1 MFSDKDQGF
10 GLLRIVF
17 IFALAFLVASCGG
30 GGSTPNN
37 IVTQYYNAIEAG
49 DADTAAS
56 FFADDAVIT
65 TPSGNVLTGI
75 DSITGQFI
83 PFDLQ
88 YMDRVEFLTDFTESN
103 GKLSWVQAYHELDG
117 NTFESK
123 CEVTIENCRIVE
135 WKFSNP

>member
-1 MFSDKDQGF
+1 MFIGKDQRV
-10 GLLRIVF
+10 GLLSIVS
-17 IFALAFLVASCGG
+17 IFAIAFVVASCGG

-37 IVTQYYNAIEAG
+37 VVVQYYSAIEAG

-56 FFADDAVIT
+56 FFADDVVIT

-83 PFDLQ
+83 PYDLQ
-88 YMDRVEFLTDFTESN
+88 NMDRVEFLTDFTESN
-103 GKLSWVQAYHELDG
+103 GKLSWSQAYHELGG

-123 CEVTIENCRIVE
+123 CEVTTENGKIVE
-135 WKFSNP
+135 WIFSNP